1 MHTGMIK
8 ARRARRAEVDLLFLT
23 IQIELSLR
31 DSDGGWRASADSP
44 IEEAYELLR
53 RGASGTV
60 VKEQLRVVMEDSGGR
75 LGRIASKQGK
85 RPAMDSMPG
94 QSDLQRRVGLVVR
107 RLRENGGM
115 SQATLAEMCGITQA
129 AVSQIEGG
137 KRINNINS
145 LERISN
151 ALGLSLGR
159 MIELANLED
168 FEREVLLPEAL
179 ESAEEV
185 EEGGAVSLEAVMKRL
200 GKR

>member
-1 MHTGMIK
+1 MHTDLIK
-8 ARRARRAEVDLLFLT
+8 TRRAKRSGADLLFLT
-23 IQIELSLR
+23 IQIELSQR
-31 DSDGGWRASADSP
+31 DRDGGWRASADSP

-53 RGASGTV
+53 TGASGKA
-60 VKEQLRVVMEDSGGR
+60 VKEQLRVVMEDSGKRIGR
-75 LGRIASKQGK
+75 SGGGPGTRLTV
-85 RPAMDSMPG
+85 DSAAG
-94 QSDLQRRVGLVVR
+94 QTDLQRRVGLVVR

-115 SQATLAEMCGITQA
+115 SQAMLAEMCGITQA

-179 ESAEEV
+179 EGAKEADAH
-185 EEGGAVSLEAVMKRL
+185 GAVSLEAVMKRL

>member
-1 MHTGMIK
+1 MRTGLTK
-8 ARRARRAEVDLLFLT
+8 TRRAKRSGADLLFLT

-31 DSDGGWRASADSP
+31 DSDRGWRASAHAP
-44 IEEAYELLR
+44 IEEAYALLR
-53 RGASGTV
+53 TGASGTA
-60 VKEQLRVVMEDSGGR
+60 VKEQLRVVMEDSGNQIGR
-75 LGRIASKQGK
+75 NESKPGK
-85 RPAMDSMPG
+85 QSAIDSAPG
-94 QSDLQRRVGLVVR
+94 QSDLQRRIGLVVR
-107 RLRENGGM
+107 RLRENGGT
-115 SQATLAEMCGITQA
+115 SQAMLAETCGITQA

-168 FEREVLLPEAL
+168 FEREILLPEAL
-179 ESAEEV
+179 ESAAETQTT
-185 EEGGAVSLEAVMKRL
+185 GAVSLEAVMKRL